1 MGRGKRVD
9 SCHVDGRHFPR
20 EDELAVGDAR
30 AHVLG
35 LEACQDAVGARE
47 ANQQLH
53 AAVMAGGDRTPTH
66 SRASERVPGVSVFST
81 QRTDS
86 RQRKRKRGQAKA
98 QTHGDGKL
106 LVREWLAQRVRK
118 NPHASVLG
126 AARREANAVG
136 NAALITGKKCVQLQ
150 AFNAE

>member
-1 MGRGKRVD
+1 MGRGKRVN

-20 EDELAVGDAR
+20 EDEFAIGDTR

-35 LEACQDAVGARE
+35 LEACQDAVGARK

-53 AAVMAGGDRTPTH
+53 AAVMAGGDRTPAH
-66 SRASERVPGVSVFST
+66 GRASKRMPGVSVNST
-81 QRTDS
+81 QRTNS

-106 LVREWLAQRVRK
+106 LVREWFAQRVRK
-118 NPHASVLG
+118 NPHARVLG